1 MNAVLLEAPSILS
14 AFLLTLQ
21 LFALAAVGS
30 LGLGVLVA
38 SMNVS
43 PIPPLRW
50 AAQGYIR
57 VIRNTP
63 LTVVFFL
70 VVFGLPQ
77 LEIRLPY
84 FTFALVAL
92 ILYSAT
98 FVAEVLRSGINAVPI
113 GQVEAARSLG
123 LPFGK
128 VLGKIVLPQAARSVV
143 PPMTSVMISLFKNT
157 SVASAF
163 GVFEAIA
170 TMTSL
175 VNKHSSSVLW
185 IMAATAALYI
195 LIAYVFGTLAAW
207 FERRVEVKR

>member
-92 ILYSAT
+92 ILYTAT